1 MSFALRTAWASLHG
15 RPGRAA
21 LTAVGIAAAGLVLGV
36 ALTVAYALS
45 TGFDRAA
52 DRADLPTIVARFDD
66 EDASTVD
73 AAVRDLPNLAAASY
87 RYERTRVRLAAGGH
101 HLDQGVIEVVRGG
114 RRGYAIVAGRDVR
127 AAAGAPLEAVVE
139 RGLATQWD
147 LHVGDQLEVGRVGSV
162 PIVGISVAPDNVAYP
177 LAKTARVMVGEGPL
191 LARFGAGPGEH
202 FAVNTALLWAQDP
215 SRSDV
220 LVSAARQ
227 SSFGLRQLRFLTR
240 SGIEA
245 LVGQAAGIVVALL
258 VAFGIVATGLAG
270 VLLGAGAQSEVQRA
284 LDQIGL
290 QRALG
295 VTPGAVVAVHAVR
308 GALVAAP
315 AAALG
320 LAVGAVAGRVP
331 TERVLASLNELP
343 PSVGRLVALLVLVWL
358 CAVALVAGASAL
370 PAWRAAR
377 RAPAALLRGGDVAA
391 PRRSRRR
398 AGRVDGHDAGQVDHL
413 GRAGRRGRDVSG
425 PVDQSA
431 HAARG
436 HVTRGGLAALGARL
450 VLARRLRFASV
461 VAVLGAAA
469 SVVLLLLALASL
481 LQALRDDPATLGKRY
496 QLTTRLPDSE
506 TAAVEAIPGV
516 EAAAVRYSTDAVSA
530 FSLGSPLKVIAYSSG
545 DRTRFEA
552 PPLAS
557 GRRARG
563 PGEAEV
569 GLGLA
574 DALGLRPGSTL
585 AIQPL
590 AQQEVRFRVVG
601 VVRALQDEGR
611 VAYVAPD
618 HLLAAGVGL
627 DGPMVLRLKPGA
639 NRARIT
645 EGLNALGARAD
656 AVRGATG
663 DSSAFLN
670 VLAGLLRIVAATVAL
685 VCLHALV
692 SALALTARE
701 RRGAVA
707 TLRAAGAD
715 ARALRRLLGGAA
727 LVVVLPAT
735 IVAIVLETALLSP
748 LVAHLAAGYAD
759 LPLGATAGQIALVA
773 GGLLLLSWAAA
784 ALTGR
789 RLVREPVV
797 AGLREDG

>member
-1 MSFALRTAWASLHG
+1 MSFALRTAWASLRG

-21 LTAVGIAAAGLVLGV
+21 LTAIGIAAAGLVLGV

-66 EDASTVD
+66 EDRSAVD
-73 AAVRDLPNLAAASY
+73 AVVRDLPNLAAASY
-87 RYERTRVRLAAGGH
+87 RYERTRVRLAAGGRS
-101 HLDQGVIEVVRGG
+101 LDQGVIEVVGGG

-127 AAAGAPLEAVVE
+127 SAAGAPLEVVVE
-139 RGLATQWD
+139 RGLATQWG
-147 LHVGDQLEVGRVGSV
+147 LRVGDRLDVGEVGLV

-177 LAKTARVMVGEGPL
+177 LAKTARVMLGEGPL
-191 LARFGAGPGEH
+191 LERFGAPPGQR
-202 FAVNTALLWAQDP
+202 FAVNTALLWARDP
-215 SRSDV
+215 SRADV

-240 SGIEA
+240 GGVEA

-258 VAFGIVATGLAG
+258 VAFGVVATGLAG

-284 LDQIGL
+284 LDRIGL

-295 VTPGAVVAVHAVR
+295 VTPGGVVAAHAAR
-308 GALVAAP
+308 GVLVAAP
-315 AAALG
+315 AAAVGLG
-320 LAVGAVAGRVP
+320 VGAVAGRAP
-331 TERVLASLNELP
+331 TEHVLTALNELP
-343 PSVGRLVALLVLVWL
+343 PSAGRLMALLALVWL
-358 CAVALVAGASAL
+358 CAVVLVAGASAL

-377 RAPAALLRGGDVAA
+377 RAPATLLRGGDVAA
-391 PRRSRRR
+391 PRTRRLDRAIPGQRRR
-398 AGRVDGHDAGQVDHL
+398 Q
-413 GRAGRRGRDVSG
+413 
-425 PVDQSA
+425 
-431 HAARG
+431 ARG
-436 HVTRGGLAALGARL
+436 SATPRGGLAALGARL
-450 VLARRLRFASV
+450 VVARRLRFASV

-496 QLTTRLPDSE
+496 QLTTRLPDSA

-563 PGEAEV
+563 AGEAEV

-585 AIQPL
+585 VIQPL
-590 AQQEVRFRVVG
+590 SQQEVRFRVVG
-601 VVRALQDEGR
+601 IVRALQDEGR

-618 HLLAAGVGL
+618 RLLAAGVAL

-639 NRARIT
+639 NRTRIA

-670 VLAGLLRIVAATVAL
+670 VLADLLRIVAATVAL
-685 VCLHALV
+685 VCLHALI
-692 SALALTARE
+692 SALALTAHE

-715 ARALRRLLGGAA
+715 ARGLRRLLGGAA
-727 LVVVLPAT
+727 LAVVVPAT
-735 IVAIVLETALLSP
+735 VVAIVLETTLLSP

-759 LPLGATAGQIALVA
+759 LPLGATTGQIVLVA

-789 RLVREPVV
+789 RLAREPVV
-797 AGLREDG
+797 AGLREDA

>member
-1 MSFALRTAWASLHG
+1 MSFALRTAWASLRG

-66 EDASTVD
+66 EDRSTVD
-73 AAVRDLPNLAAASY
+73 AAVRDLPNLAAAAY
-87 RYERTRVRLAAGGH
+87 RYERTRVRLAAGDRS
-101 HLDQGVIEVVRGG
+101 LDQGVIEVVGGG

-127 AAAGAPLEAVVE
+127 SAAGAALEVVVE
-139 RGLATQWD
+139 RGLATQWG
-147 LHVGDQLEVGRVGSV
+147 LHVGDRLDVGELGAV

-191 LARFGAGPGEH
+191 LERFGAPAGQRFP
-202 FAVNTALLWAQDP
+202 VNTALLWAQDP
-215 SRSDV
+215 SRADV

-227 SSFGLRQLRFLTR
+227 SSFGLSGLRFLTR
-240 SGIEA
+240 GGVEA

-258 VAFGIVATGLAG
+258 VAFGVVATGLAG

-284 LDQIGL
+284 LDRIGL

-295 VTPGAVVAVHAVR
+295 VSPGGVVAVHAVR

-315 AAALG
+315 AAAVG
-320 LAVGAVAGRVP
+320 LAVGALAGRAP

-343 PSVGRLVALLVLVWL
+343 PSVGRLASLLALVWL

-377 RAPAALLRGGDVAA
+377 RTPAVLLRGGDVAA
-391 PRRSRRR
+391 PRQGRRR
-398 AGRVDGHDAGQVDHL
+398 GAGRGDRHDAGHVD
-413 GRAGRRGRDVSG
+413 RRW
-425 PVDQSA
+425 
-431 HAARG
+431 
-436 HVTRGGLAALGARL
+436 RGGLTALGVRL
-450 VLARRLRFASV
+450 AIARRLRFASV

-516 EAAAVRYSTDAVSA
+516 EAAAVRYSTNAVSA
-530 FSLGSPLKVIAYSSG
+530 SSLGSPLKVIAYSSG

-557 GRRARG
+557 GRRAHR
-563 PGEAEV
+563 PDEAEV

-585 AIQPL
+585 VIQPL
-590 AQQEVRFRVVG
+590 AQQEARFRVVG
-601 VVRALQDEGR
+601 IVRALQDEGR

-618 HLLAAGVGL
+618 RLLAAGVGL

-639 NRARIT
+639 DRVRIA
-645 EGLNALGARAD
+645 EGLDALGARAD

-685 VCLHALV
+685 VCLHALI

-727 LVVVLPAT
+727 LAVVVPAT
-735 IVAIVLETALLSP
+735 VVAIVLEAALLSP

-773 GGLLLLSWAAA
+773 GGLVLLSWAAA

-797 AGLREDG
+797 AGLREDA

>member
-1 MSFALRTAWASLHG
+1 MSFALRTAWASLRS

-45 TGFDRAA
+45 TGLDRAA
-52 DRADLPTIVARFDD
+52 DRADLPTIVARFND
-66 EDASTVD
+66 EDRSTVD
-73 AAVRDLPNLAAASY
+73 AAVGDLPNLAAASY
-87 RYERTRVRLAAGGH
+87 RYERTRVRLAAGDRS
-101 HLDQGVIEVVRGG
+101 LDQGVLEVVGGG

-127 AAAGAPLEAVVE
+127 SAAGAPLEVVVE
-139 RGLATQWD
+139 RGLATQWG
-147 LHVGDQLEVGRVGSV
+147 LQVGDQLDIEQLGAV

-177 LAKTARVMVGEGPL
+177 LAKTARVMLGEGPL
-191 LARFGAGPGEH
+191 LERVGAPPGER

-215 SRSDV
+215 SRADV

-240 SGIEA
+240 DGVEA
-245 LVGQAAGIVVALL
+245 LIGQAAGIVVALL
-258 VAFGIVATGLAG
+258 VAFGVVATGLAG

-284 LDQIGL
+284 LDRIGL

-295 VTPGAVVAVHAVR
+295 VSPGGVVAVHAVR
-308 GALVAAP
+308 GAVVAAP

-320 LAVGAVAGRVP
+320 LAVGAVAGRAP
-331 TERVLASLNELP
+331 TERVLAALNELP
-343 PSVGRLVALLVLVWL
+343 PSAGQLAALLALVWL
-358 CAVALVAGASAL
+358 CAVVLVAGASAL

-377 RAPAALLRGGDVAA
+377 RTPAALLRGGDLAE
-391 PRRSRRR
+391 PRRRRR
-398 AGRVDGHDAGQVDHL
+398 RDAGRVDGHHAGQCDRR
-413 GRAGRRGRDVSG
+413 GRAGRLGRAIPG
-425 PVDQSA
+425 QRA
-431 HAARG
+431 REARG
-436 HVTRGGLAALGARL
+436 SATGRGGLAALGARL
-450 VLARRLRFASV
+450 VVARRLRFASV

-496 QLTTRLPDSE
+496 QLTTRLPDSA

-530 FSLGSPLKVIAYSSG
+530 ASLGSPLKVIAYSSG

-552 PPLAS
+552 PPLAA

-585 AIQPL
+585 VIQPL
-590 AQQEVRFRVVG
+590 AQQEARFRVVG
-601 VVRALQDEGR
+601 IVRALQDEGR

-618 HLLAAGVGL
+618 RLLAAGVGL

-639 NRARIT
+639 DRARIA
-645 EGLNALGARAD
+645 EGLDALGARAD

-685 VCLHALV
+685 VCLHALI

-715 ARALRRLLGGAA
+715 ARGLRRLLGGAA
-727 LVVVLPAT
+727 LATVAPAIVL
-735 IVAIVLETALLSP
+735 AIVLETTLLSP
-748 LVAHLAAGYAD
+748 LVARLAAGYAD
-759 LPLGATAGQIALVA
+759 LPLGATVGQIALVA

-797 AGLREDG
+797 AGLREEA

>member
-1 MSFALRTAWASLHG
+1 MSFALRTAWASLRG
-15 RPGRAA
+15 RPGRAT

-66 EDASTVD
+66 EDRSAVD

-87 RYERTRVRLAAGGH
+87 RYERTRVRLAAGERS
-101 HLDQGVIEVVRGG
+101 LDQGVIEVVGDG

-127 AAAGAPLEAVVE
+127 SAAGAPLEVVVE
-139 RGLATQWD
+139 RGLATQWG
-147 LHVGDQLEVGRVGSV
+147 LRVGDRLDVGQVGLV

-177 LAKTARVMVGEGPL
+177 LAKTARVMIGEGPL
-191 LARFGAGPGEH
+191 LERFGAPPGQR
-202 FAVNTALLWAQDP
+202 FAVNTALLWARDP
-215 SRSDV
+215 SRADV

-240 SGIEA
+240 GGVEA

-258 VAFGIVATGLAG
+258 VAFGVVATGLAG

-284 LDQIGL
+284 LDRIGL

-295 VTPGAVVAVHAVR
+295 VTPGGVVAVHATR
-308 GALVAAP
+308 GALVAMP
-315 AAALG
+315 AAAVGLG
-320 LAVGAVAGRVP
+320 VGALAGRAP
-331 TERVLASLNELP
+331 TEHVLTALNELP
-343 PSVGRLVALLVLVWL
+343 PSTGRLVALLALVWL
-358 CAVALVAGASAL
+358 CAVVLVAGASAL

-377 RAPAALLRGGDVAA
+377 RAPAALLRGGDVA
-391 PRRSRRR
+391 R
-398 AGRVDGHDAGQVDHL
+398 GRVDRAIPGQ
-413 GRAGRRGRDVSG
+413 RARQSRG
-425 PVDQSA
+425 SA
-431 HAARG
+431 
-436 HVTRGGLAALGARL
+436 TPRGGLATLGARL
-450 VLARRLRFASV
+450 VVARRLRFASV

-496 QLTTRLPDSE
+496 QLTTRLPDSA

-545 DRTRFEA
+545 ERTQFEA

-563 PGEAEV
+563 AGEAEV

-585 AIQPL
+585 VIQPL
-590 AQQEVRFRVVG
+590 SQQEARFRVVG

-618 HLLAAGVGL
+618 RLLAAGVAL
-627 DGPMVLRLKPGA
+627 DGPMVLRLEPGA
-639 NRARIT
+639 SRARIA

-663 DSSAFLN
+663 DSSAFLD

-685 VCLHALV
+685 VCLHALI

-715 ARALRRLLGGAA
+715 ARGLRRLLGGAA
-727 LVVVLPAT
+727 LAVVVPA
-735 IVAIVLETALLSP
+735 IVVAIILETTLLSP
-748 LVAHLAAGYAD
+748 LVARLTAGYAD
-759 LPLGATAGQIALVA
+759 LPLGATTGQIVLVA

-784 ALTGR
+784 AMTGR

-797 AGLREDG
+797 AGLREDA

>member
-1 MSFALRTAWASLHG
+1 MSFALRTAWASLRG

-21 LTAVGIAAAGLVLGV
+21 LTAVGVAAAGLVLGV

-66 EDASTVD
+66 EDRSTVD
-73 AAVRDLPNLAAASY
+73 AAVRDLPNLAARSY
-87 RYERTRVRLAAGGH
+87 RYERTRVRLTAGDH
-101 HLDQGVIEVVRGG
+101 SLDQGVIEVVGGG

-127 AAAGAPLEAVVE
+127 SAAGAPLEVVVE
-139 RGLATQWD
+139 RGLATQWG
-147 LHVGDQLEVGRVGSV
+147 LHVGDRLDVGEVGSV
-162 PIVGISVAPDNVAYP
+162 PIVGISIAPDNVAYP

-191 LARFGAGPGEH
+191 LERFGAPPGQR
-202 FAVNTALLWAQDP
+202 FAVNAALLWAQDP
-215 SRSDV
+215 SRADV

-227 SSFGLRQLRFLTR
+227 SSFGLRRLRFLTR
-240 SGIEA
+240 GGVEA

-258 VAFGIVATGLAG
+258 VAFGVVATGLAG

-284 LDQIGL
+284 LDRIGL

-295 VTPGAVVAVHAVR
+295 VSPGAVVAVHAVR

-315 AAALG
+315 AAAVGLG
-320 LAVGAVAGRVP
+320 IGALAGRTP
-331 TERVLASLNELP
+331 TERVLASLNELS
-343 PSVGRLVALLVLVWL
+343 PSAGRLVSLLSLVWL

-377 RAPAALLRGGDVAA
+377 RTPAALLRGGDIAS
-391 PRRSRRR
+391 PSRPRR
-398 AGRVDGHDAGQVDHL
+398 AGRLGGHHAGHL
-413 GRAGRRGRDVSG
+413 DRRR
-425 PVDQSA
+425 
-431 HAARG
+431 
-436 HVTRGGLAALGARL
+436 RGGLAALGARL
-450 VLARRLRFASV
+450 AIARRLRFASV

-496 QLTTRLPDSE
+496 QLTTRLPDSA
-506 TAAVEAIPGV
+506 TTAVEAIPGV

-530 FSLGSPLKVIAYSSG
+530 SSLGSPLKVIAYSSG

-557 GRRARG
+557 GRRAHG
-563 PGEAEV
+563 ADEAEV

-585 AIQPL
+585 VIQPL
-590 AQQEVRFRVVG
+590 AQQEARFRVVG
-601 VVRALQDEGR
+601 IVRALQDEGR

-618 HLLAAGVGL
+618 RLLAAGVGL

-639 NRARIT
+639 SRARIA

-685 VCLHALV
+685 VCLHALI

-727 LVVVLPAT
+727 LAVVVPA
-735 IVAIVLETALLSP
+735 IVVAIILETALLSP

-759 LPLGATAGQIALVA
+759 LPLGATAVQIVLVA

-784 ALTGR
+784 ALTGH

-797 AGLREDG
+797 AGLREDA